1 MLNRFF
7 ICLLLLSFSQ
17 NLYSADDY
25 TGDDYKV
32 ELDAPR
38 DLKSLLE
45 QHLEIISSK
54 NNPRLNPREWQRLF
68 NKAPQQIKALLET
81 EGLFSAQVTS
91 KLEQSPG
98 KNIAYF
104 TITPGP
110 PVLVDKLDIQWQG
123 AVSQQTDKPAQ
134 SLATLSDSWALKPGM
149 QFKQES
155 WTQAKRQLLTKL
167 LVARYPNASISE
179 SQASI
184 DPKTNTAN
192 LRIKIDS
199 GPLVYF
205 GEIEIEGLSRY
216 PQKVIRNIN
225 PIKPGDEFSQT
236 QLLVFQNRLQE
247 TGYFKSV
254 EISADTKNIQPEANN
269 QRAPIKIVVTEFPE
283 IKLGLGA
290 GYSTNTGARTQVTL
304 NDLNFLQ
311 DGWRLSSSLR
321 LEQKSQNI
329 LAEIRLPTTK
339 SGFRDSMNSNLIRTE
354 VEGQTT
360 TSGQVGLRR
369 AWGLRSFEQ
378 YVGTNLL
385 AEHVKLDG
393 IDSESNYAATLSYGL
408 TLRRTDN
415 NLNPTRGYLLN
426 AQFTG
431 APSEQLSDGRFLQ
444 SYVRAFGYYPIG
456 NSTQLITRAELGMVS
471 GKNSAPATY
480 LFRAGGD
487 QSVRGYDFQSLG
499 VVEGDAIAGARY
511 LATGSI
517 ELIQWLTS
525 QWGVAVFTDFGN
537 AANSVKD
544 LKPVLGYGLGARWKS
559 PAGPIGADIAYGQ
572 ETGDYRVHFNIGVA
586 F

>member
-1 MLNRFF
+1 MINRFL
-7 ICLLLLSFSQ
+7 ICLLLMTLSL
-17 NLYSADDY
+17 NARSAETY
-25 TGDDYKV
+25 QV
-32 ELDAPR
+32 ELDAPG
-38 DLKSLLE
+38 DLASLLT
-45 QHLEIISSK
+45 QHLEIIASK
-54 NNPRLNPREWQRLF
+54 DNPRLNPREWQRLF

-81 EGLFSAQVTS
+81 EGFFSAQVAS

-104 TITPGP
+104 TVTPGP
-110 PVLVDKLDIQWQG
+110 PVLIDKLDIQLAG
-123 AVSQQTDKPAQ
+123 AVAQQSDKPAQ
-134 SLATLSDSWALKPGM
+134 SLQTLRDSWTLKPGM

-167 LVARYPNASISE
+167 LVERYPNASVSE

-184 DPKTNTAN
+184 NQKNNTAN
-192 LRIKIDS
+192 LLIKIDS

-205 GEIEIEGLSRY
+205 GDIQIEGLSRY
-216 PQKVIRNIN
+216 PKKVINNIN
-225 PIKPGDEFSQT
+225 PIKPGDEFNQT
-236 QLLVFQNRLQE
+236 QLLNFQNRLQE

-254 EISADTKNIQPEANN
+254 EISADTKNIHPENSH
-269 QRAPIKIVVTEFPE
+269 QRAPIKIVVTEFQE

-290 GYSTNTGARTQVTL
+290 GYSTNTGARTQITL

-339 SGFRDSMNSNLIRTE
+339 SGFRDSINSNLIRTE
-354 VEGQTT
+354 IEGQTT
-360 TSGQVGLRR
+360 SSGQVGLRR

-393 IDSESNYAATLSYGL
+393 VESESNYAATLSYGL

-415 NLNPTRGYLLN
+415 NFNPTRGYFLN

-444 SYVRAFGYYPIG
+444 SYIRAFGYYPIG
-456 NSTQLITRAELGMVS
+456 NTTQLITRAELGMVS

-511 LATGSI
+511 LATGSV
-517 ELIQWLTS
+517 EVIQWLTP

-572 ETGDYRVHFNIGVA
+572 ETDDYRLHFNIGVA

>member
-7 ICLLLLSFSQ
+7 ICLLLLSFSL

-98 KNIAYF
+98 KNVAYF

-205 GEIEIEGLSRY
+205 GDIEIEGLSRY

-254 EISADTKNIQPEANN
+254 EISADTKNIGPEASN

>member
-7 ICLLLLSFSQ
+7 ICLLLLSFSL
-17 NLYSADDY
+17 NLYSAEDY

-499 VVEGDAIAGARY
+499 VVEGDAIA
-511 LATGSI
+511 
-517 ELIQWLTS
+517 
-525 QWGVAVFTDFGN
+525 
-537 AANSVKD
+537 
-544 LKPVLGYGLGARWKS
+544 
-559 PAGPIGADIAYGQ
+559 
-572 ETGDYRVHFNIGVA
+572 
-586 F
+586 

>member
-7 ICLLLLSFSQ
+7 ICLLLLSFSL

-247 TGYFKSV
+247 TSYFKSV
-254 EISADTKNIQPEANN
+254 EISADTKNIQPEANS

-360 TSGQVGLRR
+360 SSGQVGLRR

>member
-1 MLNRFF
+1 MLNRFL
-7 ICLLLLSFSQ
+7 ICLLLLSFSL
-17 NLYSADDY
+17 NVYSADDY

-68 NKAPQQIKALLET
+68 NKTPQQIKALLET
-81 EGLFSAQVTS
+81 EGLFSAQISS

-134 SLATLSDSWALKPGM
+134 SLAKLRDSWALKPGM

-167 LVARYPNASISE
+167 LVERYPNASISE

-184 DPKTNTAN
+184 YPKTNTAN

-205 GEIEIEGLSRY
+205 GDIEIAGLSRY

-236 QLLVFQNRLQE
+236 QLLIFQNRLQE

-254 EISADTKNIQPEANN
+254 EISADTKNIQPETSN

-339 SGFRDSMNSNLIRTE
+339 SGFRDSINSNLIRTE
-354 VEGQTT
+354 IEGQTT

-393 IDSESNYAATLSYGL
+393 VDSESNYAATLSYGL

-415 NLNPTRGYLLN
+415 NFNPTRGYLLN

-431 APSEQLSDGRFLQ
+431 APSDQLSDGRFLQ

-517 ELIQWLTS
+517 EVIQWLTS

>member
-7 ICLLLLSFSQ
+7 ICLLLLSFSL
-17 NLYSADDY
+17 NLYSAEDY

-525 QWGVAVFTDFGN
+525 QWGAAVFTDFGN